1 MSFLNGK
8 PGPTGVGREFD
19 LKATLAA
26 SVFFTGTQNALQ
38 AAATV
43 ADLHAAATALDSAE
57 FNALPSEA
65 REDLAVL
72 YSHRLLLITGALA

>member
-8 PGPTGVGREFD
+8 PGPIGVGREFD
-19 LKATLAA
+19 LRATLEA

-43 ADLHAAATALDSAE
+43 ADLNDAAAVLDSAE
-57 FNALPSEA
+57 FYDLPSEA

-72 YSHRLLLITGALA
+72 YSHRLLLITGAFT